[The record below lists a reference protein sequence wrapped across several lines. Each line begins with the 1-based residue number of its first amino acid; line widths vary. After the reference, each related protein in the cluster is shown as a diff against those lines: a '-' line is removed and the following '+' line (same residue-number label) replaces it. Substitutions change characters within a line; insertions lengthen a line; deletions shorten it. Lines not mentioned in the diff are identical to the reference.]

1 VEDSLPLSFPE
12 ENRSLPSLYS
22 RGISG
27 AKESQILMTRG
38 NILLVDDDPGFL
50 TALTKTLTKHGYAV
64 TTAAEAAGAVEATAD
79 RKQKFDIVITDLS
92 MPKISG
98 LTVLRAVKGAFPGVE
113 VIVITAFGDQE
124 TEEKA
129 MRQGAFAFVQKPL
142 DPEKFLSLITSAMK
156 TENRNI

>member
-1 VEDSLPLSFPE
+1 M
-12 ENRSLPSLYS
+12 PSLYS

-64 TTAAEAAGAVEATAD
+64 TTAAEAAGAVEEMSE
-79 RKQKFDIVITDLS
+79 RKKAFDIVITDLS

-98 LTVLRAVKGAFPGVE
+98 LTVLSAVKGAFPSVE
-113 VIVITAFGDQE
+113 VVVITAFGDQE

-129 MRQGAFAFVQKPL
+129 MRQGAFAFVHKPL
-142 DPEKFLSLITSAMK
+142 DPEAFLSLIDSAIK
-156 TENRNI
+156 GQKPHI

>member
-1 VEDSLPLSFPE
+1 M
-12 ENRSLPSLYS
+12 PSLYS

-27 AKESQILMTRG
+27 AKANQILMTRG

-50 TALTKTLTKHGYAV
+50 IALTKTLTKHGYAV
-64 TTAAEAAGAVEATAD
+64 TTAAEAAGVVEEMSG

-98 LTVLRAVKGAFPGVE
+98 LTVLSAVKGAFPSVE
-113 VIVITAFGDQE
+113 VVVITAFGDQE

-129 MRQGAFAFVQKPL
+129 MRQGAFAFVHKPL
-142 DPEKFLSLITSAMK
+142 DPEAFLSLVDSAIK
-156 TENRNI
+156 GQKPHI

>member
-1 VEDSLPLSFPE
+1 
-12 ENRSLPSLYS
+12 
-22 RGISG
+22 
-27 AKESQILMTRG
+27 MTRG

-50 TALTKTLTKHGYAV
+50 TALTKTLTKQGYAV
-64 TTAAEAAGAVEATAD
+64 TTAAEAVGAVEEMTS

-98 LTVLRAVKGAFPGVE
+98 LTVLSAVKGAFPSVE

-129 MRQGAFAFVQKPL
+129 MRQGAFAFVHKPL
-142 DPEKFLSLITSAMK
+142 NPEEFPSLVDSAIK
-156 TENRNI
+156 REKPHI